1 MKDKRHDRGT
11 PKPGEASAAATL
23 TQRGR
28 HPAAPAAAAEDESQA
43 EEELRPA
50 PRLTATTTSHQ
61 QFSPAAGRFHSP
73 LSRSAKVRVAFLQT
87 FVMLGLTILLQQQR
101 PSEPA
106 SFVPRLPMAEAA
118 EAERSSSQKGPP
130 VHPRQA
136 RNFPAAVD
144 GSSDASLPDVVD
156 VDDDD
161 DDDGK
166 NEDPA
171 AEQAGIDADATSSS
185 PRMYTD
191 VIIVATVDGSLAGL
205 CRESGRLLWI
215 RSRPATTGAPPV
227 DGERERDEDDDD
239 EDGLENASRR
249 RRILRPLVSTTT
261 TKQSTRTRRSSHGGT
276 DGKTTAVPSIDGS
289 VYLTALAPHGPTT
302 DSASAASSSSSQH
315 HHHHQVQRHEVTVTT
330 SVPELVSRSPFVD
343 ARGRIYT
350 GARQSLSFAVDGE
363 TGEVLHLVPDG
374 GEGEGGPASARTAAG
389 ARPFD
394 AADPTRNVVWL
405 GRVDY
410 SVSVHEAR
418 TGELDVQFASA
429 HIMGVNDMLLSS
441 KPASGA
447 APHSASERFPYH
459 ADFHHSAASSA
470 VNPVLTTTSLLSAVA
485 GDSLVATP
493 NGRVAF
499 RNQQGQISWV
509 SDATFDT
516 PVAFAVDSLSGS
528 SLAVDIVPDATVPDG
543 STDYV
548 SKEME
553 RQMTIA
559 EQQQNDMYNAVVEDG
574 APNDYNG
581 ADDMDGTDDQTIVGF
596 LPSGDLFALPLGR
609 RRGAAKPMRSSSY
622 GRGSPSSILH
632 QSHHAT
638 ASSSSATAAAST
650 LAMNK
655 VPGRHSMVHLYH
667 QHQSPEESSKPP
679 KKLSCHPGGATF
691 PECLVSEGGS
701 QYVPAYFLTEP
712 SSDEH
717 AEMVGLV
724 VKHQQT
730 GDWDVPPHY
739 YTIVQPPDKRN
750 RRYQKVLRILG
761 SWLPPTIA
769 LLFVVS
775 FELGRRKRQEQ
786 HTILVPSSQ
795 STVSTALSTVSAN
808 VDRVSTAADSHPNE
822 SSATSESAG
831 VIQVMSDVIL
841 GYGGHGTVVY
851 KGLLEGRQV
860 AVKRML
866 RTYLASADREISLLI
881 ESDGHPNVVRYF
893 LKEVR
898 GDFVYLALELCDMSL
913 HDLILKLKCRQDQ
926 REKENQSPE
935 AVVPSAT
942 RNVLFQIA
950 NGVKHLHGLRI
961 VHRSGPIQR

>member
-1 MKDKRHDRGT
+1 MKSKRPDCDARRNVD
-11 PKPGEASAAATL
+11 ASAAATL
-23 TQRGR
+23 NTQGSRR
-28 HPAAPAAAAEDESQA
+28 PAVLKSSSASAATA
-43 EEELRPA
+43 EEESPERA
-50 PRLTATTTSHQ
+50 CSTASHQ
-61 QFSPAAGRFHSP
+61 QHSSVDRFNSP

-87 FVMLGLTILLQQQR
+87 FVMLGLTVLLQQQKNAL
-101 PSEPA
+101 SY
-106 SFVPRLPMAEAA
+106 VPRLPMAEAA
-118 EAERSSSQKGPP
+118 EAQRSSGQRGPI
-130 VHPRQA
+130 HLKEA
-136 RNFPAAVD
+136 GNLPAVAVGSKDLSMTDLVD
-144 GSSDASLPDVVD
+144 GG
-156 VDDDD
+156 DDEEE
-161 DDDGK
+161 
-166 NEDPA
+166 EDILAA
-171 AEQAGIDADATSSS
+171 AEQQEDITGDPDSTSS
-185 PRMYTD
+185 PRVHTD

-205 CRESGRLLWI
+205 CRDSGRLLWI
-215 RSRPATTGAPPV
+215 RNPSTAPTHQR
-227 DGERERDEDDDD
+227 EREDHGKGADAGS
-239 EDGLENASRR
+239 EDGIRR
-249 RRILRPLVSTTT
+249 RRVLRPLVSTTT
-261 TKQSTRTRRSSHGGT
+261 TKQSTRAKKSSHGGT
-276 DGKTTAVPSIDGS
+276 DWRTTAVPSIDGS
-289 VYLTALAPHGPTT
+289 VYLTALTPHAPT
-302 DSASAASSSSSQH
+302 DSMSSSSSSSQH
-315 HHHHQVQRHEVTVTT
+315 HNNQVHRHEVTVTT
-330 SVPELVSRSPFVD
+330 SVPELVARSPFVD

-350 GARQSLSFAVDGE
+350 GSRQSLSFAVDGD
-363 TGEVLHLVPDG
+363 TGEILHLVPDG
-374 GEGEGGPASARTAAG
+374 GGGGDDDDDPSSAQAAG
-389 ARPFD
+389 ASSFA
-394 AADPTRNVVWL
+394 AADPDRNVVWL
-405 GRVDY
+405 GRVDC

-441 KPASGA
+441 KPTSGT
-447 APHSASERFPYH
+447 PPYSASERFP
-459 ADFHHSAASSA
+459 FHHDLPHASASSA
-470 VNPVLTTTSLLSAVA
+470 VNPMLTAASLLSAAAV
-485 GDSLVATP
+485 DSLVATP

-528 SLAVDIVPDATVPDG
+528 SLAVDIVADATVPDG
-543 STDYV
+543 SADYV

-559 EQQQNDMYNAVVEDG
+559 QQQQDEAYSAVVEDG
-574 APNDYNG
+574 APNDYDRT
-581 ADDMDGTDDQTIVGF
+581 DDLEDTDDQTIVGF

-609 RRGAAKPMRSSSY
+609 RRGAAKPIRSTSH
-622 GRGSPSSILH
+622 GRGASNSVLH

-638 ASSSSATAAAST
+638 ASLPSATAAATT

-655 VPGRHSMVHLYH
+655 VPGRHSMLHLYH
-667 QHQSPEESSKPP
+667 QHQASDESSRPS
-679 KKLSCHPGGATF
+679 KKASCHPGNPAF
-691 PECLVSEGGS
+691 PDCLVSEDGS

-712 SSDEH
+712 SSDED
-717 AEMVGLV
+717 ADKGNLVGLV
-724 VKHQQT
+724 VKHQQV
-730 GDWDVPPHY
+730 GEWDVPPHY

-786 HTILVPSSQ
+786 HASLVQGSQ
-795 STVSTALSTVSAN
+795 STVLRTVNAN
-808 VDRVSTAADSHPNE
+808 VDGVTTTAAASLDAT
-822 SSATSESAG
+822 ATSESAG

-913 HDLILKLKCRQDQ
+913 HDLILKLKHRQDQ
-926 REKENQSPE
+926 RDKDNQSLE
-935 AVVPSAT
+935 APVSPAT

-950 NGVKHLHGLRI
+950 NGVKHLHSLRI
-961 VHRSGPIQR
+961 VHR